1 MALSKEQAILEY
13 AKCVKNT
20 PYALRT
26 YLQTYDNTQSKYVPL
41 DLFHDQIRLI
51 EDYDNHEENIAL
63 KYRQAGVSTITSAW
77 VSKRLVFASKTKG
90 RSTTCGPK
98 RSTCFCSRLFF
109 SRFCESRSDHVRLV
123 SRRVFRRTPGH
134 RLLHRFCHQA
144 VRVQIFLV
152 SILSCPA

>member
-51 EDYDNHEENIAL
+51 
-63 KYRQAGVSTITSAW
+63 
-77 VSKRLVFASKTKG
+77 
-90 RSTTCGPK
+90 
-98 RSTCFCSRLFF
+98 
-109 SRFCESRSDHVRLV
+109 
-123 SRRVFRRTPGH
+123 
-134 RLLHRFCHQA
+134 
-144 VRVQIFLV
+144 
-152 SILSCPA
+152 